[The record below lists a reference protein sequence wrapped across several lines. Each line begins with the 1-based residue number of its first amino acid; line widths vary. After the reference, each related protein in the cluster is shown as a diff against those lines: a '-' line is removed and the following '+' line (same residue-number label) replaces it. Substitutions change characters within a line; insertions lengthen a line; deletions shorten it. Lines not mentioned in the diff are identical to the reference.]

1 MKWVELIS
9 KNLEMNYGQ
18 KKKKHLY
25 VLIPD
30 NWSKRIILGFTAGQL
45 KNKN

>member
-18 KKKKHLY
+18 KKKK
-25 VLIPD
+25 
-30 NWSKRIILGFTAGQL
+30 KKKKKKILEEL
-45 KNKN
+45 